1 MANIRKQAIISS
13 ILVYA
18 GFLVGAINIYLYT
31 KNGSFT
37 EAEFGLTRL
46 FFDVAQ
52 NFYAFGSLG
61 FIAVMYK
68 FYPYYKDN
76 LPRRENDLLTWGLLS
91 AFIGFIV
98 LVILGLV
105 FEPMVVRK
113 FSQRSALFVQYYHWI
128 FPFAF
133 GMLFFS
139 MLEGYAWALQKTVVS
154 NFLKETGLRLI
165 TTIIISLNLFGII
178 NFTQFVQLFAFMYLF
193 IFLALLVYLISI
205 GHFHIT
211 FKISRVTKKFWKKM
225 ATMQSLI
232 FGGIVIGSLGQTI
245 DGILIASLKG
255 LSSAGIYTLAQY
267 VANLVQV
274 PQRSIQSISTGVLA
288 QAWKDKNYPEIN
300 RIYSRSCINLLLMAL
315 FIFGNIILNVKEAIT
330 ILGIQANYLT
340 GLEVMMVL
348 GLVRLVDAGTGV
360 NGTIIATSNYWKF
373 DFISGVVMLT
383 ILIPLNYY
391 LIVHYGIVGSAYA
404 QLIAYTIYNFIRFE
418 FLRRKFGFQPFNQ
431 KTVVALLLGFAALA
445 IAYFLC
451 ASIESWLGIFS
462 RCFVFSALMIA
473 GVFYFELTP
482 DAMQLYYK
490 WKERKR

>member
-105 FEPMVVRK
+105 FEPIVVRK
-113 FSQRSALFVQYYHWI
+113 FSERSALFVQYYHWI

-431 KTVVALLLGFAALA
+431 KTLFALLLGFAALA
-445 IAYFLC
+445 IAYFLF
-451 ASIESWLGIFS
+451 ASTESWLGIFS
-462 RCFVFSALMIA
+462 RCIVFSALMIA

>member
-431 KTVVALLLGFAALA
+431 KTLFALLLGFAALA
-445 IAYFLC
+445 IAYFLF

-462 RCFVFSALMIA
+462 RCIVFSALMIA

>member
-1 MANIRKQAIISS
+1 M
-13 ILVYA
+13 YA
-18 GFLVGAINIYLYT
+18 GFLVGAVNIYLYT

-37 EAEFGLTRL
+37 QAEFGLTRL

-76 LPRRENDLLTWGLLS
+76 LPRKENDLLTWGLLS
-91 AFIGFIV
+91 AFVGFII

-105 FEPMVVRK
+105 FEPLVVRK
-113 FSQRSALFVQYYHWI
+113 FSERSALFVHYYHWI

-154 NFLKETGLRLI
+154 NFLKETGLRII
-165 TTIIISLNLFGII
+165 TTLIICLNLFGVIS
-178 NFTQFVQLFAFMYLF
+178 FTQFIHLFAFLYLSIFF
-193 IFLALLVYLISI
+193 ILLVYLISI
-205 GHFHIT
+205 GHFVIT

-225 ATMQSLI
+225 VTMQSLI

-300 RIYSRSCINLLLMAL
+300 RIYGRSCINLLLMAL

-330 ILGIQANYLT
+330 ILGIQADYLT
-340 GLEVMMVL
+340 GIEVMMVL

-360 NGTIIATSNYWKF
+360 NGTIIATSNFWKF
-373 DFISGVVMLT
+373 DFFSGVIMLA
-383 ILIPLNYY
+383 ILIPLNYFF
-391 LIVHYGIVGSAYA
+391 IMHYGILGSAYA
-404 QLIAYTIYNFIRFE
+404 QLIAYSIYNFIRFE
-418 FLRRKFGFQPFNQ
+418 FLRQKFGFQPFNS
-431 KTVVALLLGFAALA
+431 KTVQALLLAFIALA
-445 IAYFLC
+445 LPFYVMHN
-451 ASIESWLGIFS
+451 IEGWLGIIS
-462 RCFVFSALMIA
+462 RCATFSVLMIA

-490 WKERKR
+490 WKEKK

>member
-404 QLIAYTIYNFIRFE
+404 QLIAYTIYNFIRYE

-431 KTVVALLLGFAALA
+431 KTLFALLLGFAALA
-445 IAYFLC
+445 IAYFLF

-462 RCFVFSALMIA
+462 RCIVFSALMIA

>member
-1 MANIRKQAIISS
+1 M
-13 ILVYA
+13 YA

-37 EAEFGLTRL
+37 QEEFGLTRL

-68 FYPYYKDN
+68 FYPYYKAN
-76 LPRRENDLLTWGLLS
+76 LARSENDLLTLGLLS
-91 AFIGFIV
+91 ALIGFIV

-105 FEPMVVRK
+105 FEPLVVRK
-113 FSQRSALFVQYYHWI
+113 FSQRSALFVHYYHWI

-139 MLEGYAWALQKTVVS
+139 MLEGYAWALQKTVIS

-165 TTIIISLNLFGII
+165 TTVIICLNLFGVIS
-178 NFTQFVQLFAFMYLF
+178 FTQFIQLFAFMYLF
-193 IFLALLVYLISI
+193 IFVALLVYLISI

-211 FKISRVTKKFWKKM
+211 FSISRVTKKYWKKM

-288 QAWKDKNYPEIN
+288 QAWKDKNYSEIN
-300 RIYSRSCINLLLMAL
+300 RIYGRSCINLLLMAL

-340 GLEVMMVL
+340 GIEVMMVL
-348 GLVRLVDAGTGV
+348 GMVRLVDAGTGV
-360 NGTIIATSNYWKF
+360 NGTIIATSNFWKF
-373 DFISGVVMLT
+373 DFISGVIMLT
-383 ILIPLNYY
+383 ILIPLNYF
-391 LIVHYGIVGSAYA
+391 LIVNYGIVGSAYA
-404 QLIAYTIYNFIRFE
+404 QLIAYAIYNFIRFE
-418 FLRRKFGFQPFNQ
+418 FLRQKFGFQPFNL
-431 KTVVALLLGFAALA
+431 KTVYALLLGFVALA
-445 IAYFLC
+445 IAYLLFNTM
-451 ASIESWLGIFS
+451 EGWTGIFS
-462 RCFVFSALMIA
+462 RCILFSVLMVA

-490 WKERKR
+490 WKERRKK

>member
-315 FIFGNIILNVKEAIT
+315 FIFGNIILNVKEAII

-373 DFISGVVMLT
+373 DFISGVIMLT

-431 KTVVALLLGFAALA
+431 KTLFALLLGFAALA
-445 IAYFLC
+445 IAYFLF
-451 ASIESWLGIFS
+451 ASTESWLCIFS
-462 RCFVFSALMIA
+462 RCIVFSALMIA

>member
-105 FEPMVVRK
+105 FEPIVVRK
-113 FSQRSALFVQYYHWI
+113 FSERSALFVQYYHWI

-330 ILGIQANYLT
+330 ILDIQANYLT

-383 ILIPLNYY
+383 ILIPLNYN

-431 KTVVALLLGFAALA
+431 KTLFALLLGFAALA

-462 RCFVFSALMIA
+462 RCIVFSALMIA